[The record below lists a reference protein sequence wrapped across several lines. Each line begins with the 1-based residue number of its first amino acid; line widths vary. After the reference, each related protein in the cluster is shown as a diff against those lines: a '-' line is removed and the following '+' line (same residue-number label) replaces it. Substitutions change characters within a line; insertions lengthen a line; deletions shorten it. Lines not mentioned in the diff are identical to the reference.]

1 MLGRRA
7 VLDTLCLRCQ
17 PLYGHIIALKRNAP
31 PLFPSPRRGF
41 RSTQNPRGL
50 VSWLVGD
57 NRRAKVHQ
65 EIGKMLEDYDEKLT
79 QLYND
84 SLKAVSRAYI
94 RH

>member
-1 MLGRRA
+1 
-7 VLDTLCLRCQ
+7 
-17 PLYGHIIALKRNAP
+17 
-31 PLFPSPRRGF
+31 
-41 RSTQNPRGL
+41 
-50 VSWLVGD
+50 VGD